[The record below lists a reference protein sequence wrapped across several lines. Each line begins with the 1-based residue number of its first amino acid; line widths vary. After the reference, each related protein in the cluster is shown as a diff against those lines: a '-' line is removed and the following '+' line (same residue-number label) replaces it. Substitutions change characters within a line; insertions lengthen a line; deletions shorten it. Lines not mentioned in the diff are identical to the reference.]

1 MIAKSSKRDSR
12 HSLRGFTL
20 VELLVVIAIIGVLVA
35 LLLPAVQA
43 ARESARRMQCLNN
56 LKQIGLACLNYE
68 NAIGSLPDGARAH
81 PGNLIGGYGN
91 KPVYGQNGMSF
102 HVTIL
107 PYAEYGNLNSA
118 YLDQIKE
125 FTVTRTQRGGGQ
137 TYEDEPDV
145 MDSRLTAFRT
155 LSINAYLCPSDDGVF
170 DDLTDN
176 EQHTSRSYFGIAGS
190 ARSREEFDGQYA
202 DDYVGGSTGLAGVMN
217 MDGALYFDSHV
228 ELRKVTDGTSNSFLV
243 GERWYTLR
251 AWMIGARA
259 FERERYLY
267 SCKNIDRRYPLNVS
281 LYPNNYYKSH
291 VVYGNNPEMPPSSSQ
306 EVQLNDL
313 FFGSYHPGGANFVL
327 IDGSGHFIQDDVD
340 IEIYLAMAS
349 VNGQEVNQSP

>member
-1 MIAKSSKRDSR
+1 M
-12 HSLRGFTL
+12 
-20 VELLVVIAIIGVLVA
+20 
-35 LLLPAVQA
+35 
-43 ARESARRMQCLNN
+43 
-56 LKQIGLACLNYE
+56 NYE

-81 PGNLIGGYGN
+81 PGQLVG
-91 KPVYGQNGMSF
+91 VYGRNGMSF

-170 DDLTDN
+170 DDLTDD
-176 EQHTSRSYFGIAGS
+176 EQFTSRSYFGIAGS

-202 DDYVGGSTGLAGVMN
+202 DDYVGSSIGLAGVMN

-228 ELRKVTDGTSNSFLV
+228 KLRKVTDGTSNSFLV

-259 FERERYLY
+259 TSSTNFLLY

-291 VVYGNNPEMPPSSSQ
+291 VVYGNNPEMPPSGSQ